1 MKSIKILTITALLT
15 GMLVSCAKNDQM
27 TESYDSGGSYAP
39 TPAEAQT
46 KSSDMPAD
54 VSAAMEEMEDFIAA
68 DSVTSL
74 MSSSA
79 AVGSPNMDTSHKFI
93 RNANLRFRVNQ
104 VRTATF
110 QIEKITAKFG
120 GYVSYTGLQSTIDNV
135 KHTKVSDDSTLV
147 TTYYTVHNN
156 MTLRVPSENLD
167 STLRTLGSLVVFL
180 DYRNI
185 SVQDVTL
192 MILRERL
199 AARRLNGSTRRLEN
213 LADDN
218 GKIRDRAAVEESI
231 YNKQTMADESMLR
244 TLELKDQIALS
255 TVNLDIYQNQ
265 AWSQEM
271 IANEKSIDAYKPGF
285 FHDIGQALEK
295 GWSGLKSVVV
305 ALFHLWP
312 LLLIVAIVLT
322 TWRVIRRRRKAKQG

>member
-1 MKSIKILTITALLT
+1 MKSLKILTVTAALT
-15 GMLVSCAKNDQM
+15 GLLIGCAKSDHM
-27 TESYDSGGSYAP
+27 SEAYDSGGAYAP
-39 TPAEAQT
+39 PSEQSKSTADAPAMT
-46 KSSDMPAD
+46 D
-54 VSAAMEEMEDFIAA
+54 AAVAEEFMAM

-93 RNANLRFRVNQ
+93 RNADLRFRVHQ

-110 QIEKITAKFG
+110 AIEKITAKFG
-120 GYVSYTGLQSTIDNV
+120 GYVSHTALQSTIDNV

-156 MTLRVPSENLD
+156 LTLRVPAENLD
-167 STLRTLGSLVVFL
+167 STLRTLGSLVVYL
-180 DYRNI
+180 DHRNI
-185 SVQDVTL
+185 DVQDVTL

-199 AARRLNGSTRRLEN
+199 AARRLNASSRRLEN
-213 LADDN
+213 LADDD

-231 YNKQTMADESMLR
+231 YNKQTAADESLLR

-285 FHDIGQALEK
+285 FHDIGKALEA
-295 GWSGLKSVVV
+295 GWNGLKAVVV
-305 ALFHLWP
+305 AVVHLWP
-312 LLLIVAIVLT
+312 VFAVVAIVLIA
-322 TWRVIRRRRKAKQG
+322 WRVLRRRRKQQG